1 MCTLSGMNDMS
12 GIRVR
17 VTVARR
23 DPEFAAGDDDVF
35 GRNLLAR
42 VLRAAGR
49 GPLPPAVLL
58 LGDDVRI
65 VYAGPLLAATKD
77 RHRVLASLA
86 GQPGVEAIAI
96 LGRFTQRQPGTEAR
110 PLAGVFVEWADG
122 RWWASWRPVEPG
134 GRLIPTDEDEVLRA
148 IDGRPR
154 PGGLGGWFSRARFEG
169 LRAELTPIAPPPP
182 VDETVN

>member
-1 MCTLSGMNDMS
+1 MS

-23 DPEFAAGDDDVF
+23 APEFTSVDDDSF

-42 VLRAAGR
+42 VLRASGR
-49 GPLPPAVLL
+49 GPISPAVVL
-58 LGDDVRI
+58 LGEDVRI
-65 VYAGPLLAATKD
+65 VYVGPLLAASKD

-96 LGRFTQRQPGTEAR
+96 LGRFTQRQPGAEVRA
-110 PLAGVFVEWADG
+110 LAGVFVEWPDG
-122 RWWASWRPVEPG
+122 RWWASWRPVEPN

-148 IDGRPR
+148 VDGRAR
-154 PGGLGGWFSRARFEG
+154 PGGLGGWYARARFEG
-169 LRAELTPIAPPPP
+169 LRAELTPITPMPP

>member
-1 MCTLSGMNDMS
+1 MDGMS

-17 VTVARR
+17 VTIARR
-23 DPEFAAGDDDVF
+23 EPEFAAPDDESF
-35 GRNLLAR
+35 GRVLLER
-42 VLRAAGR
+42 VMKVAGR
-49 GPLPPAVLL
+49 GPIAPAVLL

-65 VYAGPLLAATKD
+65 VYAGPLLAAAKD

-96 LGRFTQRQPGTEAR
+96 LGRFTQRQKGTEAR
-110 PLAGVFVEWADG
+110 ALAGVFVEWPDG
-122 RWWASWRPVEPG
+122 RWWASWRPVDSG

-148 IDGRPR
+148 VDGLSR

-169 LRAELTPIAPPPP
+169 LRAELTPIPARAP
-182 VDETVN
+182 VSDETVN